1 MATIVPQNQC
11 IVSHGIL
18 QALRDVQSNE
28 TYNEHQNKLTHCIE
42 YLQNEKDKHIYS
54 TPSVVLDMNINV
66 FNYSLK
72 QEAEYVELFNR
83 VCAYH
88 EHYWNKVT
96 KELKNCRCENTKHCL
111 RYRSLLIKEKIDEA
125 IDALKYF
132 LSSPETFHAY
142 VNKYLLRY
150 TKITCSM
157 NPLNT

>member
-1 MATIVPQNQC
+1 MTFVFSIMDIVPQTQC
-11 IVSHGIL
+11 VVSNGIL
-18 QALRDVQSNE
+18 QALRDIESTE
-28 TYNEHQNKLTHCIE
+28 SYNEHQNKLTHCIE

-96 KELKNCRCENTKHCL
+96 KELKNVGVKTQNIVCDIVHCL
-111 RYRSLLIKEKIDEA
+111 SKK
-125 IDALKYF
+125 K
-132 LSSPETFHAY
+132 
-142 VNKYLLRY
+142 
-150 TKITCSM
+150 SM
-157 NPLNT
+157 KL